1 MIPVLPGAVPE
12 IPVSDITAATTYY
25 RDNLSF
31 SVDWVEAEIALAPL
45 YASYTAVEC
54 HAAYAR
60 ANTHADT
67 ARLDLHPYAVPN
79 GTGRHVCGE
88 VRAPDVESA
97 AAISALRQRKEE

>member
-1 MIPVLPGAVPE
+1 MRVLVSVGIALAIAAVA
-12 IPVSDITAATTYY
+12 VK
-25 RDNLSF
+25 L
-31 SVDWVEAEIALAPL
+31 ALAPL

-88 VRAPDVESA
+88 VRAPAVESA
-97 AAISALRQRKEE
+97 AAISALRQPKEE